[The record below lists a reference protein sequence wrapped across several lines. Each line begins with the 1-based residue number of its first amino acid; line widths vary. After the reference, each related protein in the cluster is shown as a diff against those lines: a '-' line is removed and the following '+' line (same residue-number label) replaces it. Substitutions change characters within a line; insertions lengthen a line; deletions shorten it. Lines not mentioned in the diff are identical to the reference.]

1 MVCVPS
7 PTATHMFPFQ
17 TTPLPD
23 VVKGVPGDVVPRPVQ
38 VIPSFEYA
46 IVFVPCPTATQI
58 FKILGPN
65 V

>member
-1 MVCVPS
+1 
-7 PTATHMFPFQ
+7 MFPFQ

-23 VVKGVPGDVVPRPVQ
+23 VVKGVPGDVAPRPVQ